1 MSLLFTM
8 MSLKMRHF
16 LELSTNISRTK
27 TDDSMVVPQRQDQMA
42 DGMWLRMRTA
52 FVHLFSP
59 QCDRFSPSVCRNVQ
73 WWTWLILTRTWQQA
87 PSWQWTPACNL
98 LHYWHI
104 ATEHI
109 WTQDRKFLGWTAYS
123 EDLSLPP
130 GLNVETPVTWKKTG
144 WTAMCTCCLAR
155 QDSHSVQEM
164 DSDGHMLQSFEQVE
178 RMDQN

>member
-1 MSLLFTM
+1 MSLLFMM

-27 TDDSMVVPQRQDQMA
+27 TDDSMVVPQRQDQTA

-52 FVHLFSP
+52 FAHLFSP
-59 QCDRFSPSVCRNVQ
+59 QCDRFSPSVCWNVQ

-109 WTQDRKFLGWTAYS
+109 WTQDRKLLGWTAYS
-123 EDLSLPP
+123 EDISLPP
-130 GLNVETPVTWKKTG
+130 GLNVETPVTWKKIG
-144 WTAMCTCCLAR
+144 WTC
-155 QDSHSVQEM
+155 HV
-164 DSDGHMLQSFEQVE
+164 HMLLS
-178 RMDQN
+178 